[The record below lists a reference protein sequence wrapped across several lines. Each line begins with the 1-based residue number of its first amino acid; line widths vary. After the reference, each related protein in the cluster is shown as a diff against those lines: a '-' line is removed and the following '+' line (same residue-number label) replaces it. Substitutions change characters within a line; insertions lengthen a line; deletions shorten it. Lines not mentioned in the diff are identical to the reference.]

1 MRTHRGK
8 QSDWTKPF
16 KLIDSKQIFDDLDTV
31 EDELVIS
38 FNSKPESEPA
48 PITKK

>member
-8 QSDWTKPF
+8 QYDWTKAF
-16 KLIDSKQIFDDLDTV
+16 ILIDSKKNFDDLDT
-31 EDELVIS
+31 ENELVIS
-38 FNSKPESEPA
+38 FNSKPDSESA